1 MLVAIDGVAMEDR
14 SMHDVAARLLGA
26 PGSLVMV
33 RFRRQARFA
42 RTHARARTRPTHAR
56 ARART
61 PHALT
66 HSHSHRMTL
75 AVDRPSPD
83 RSRSLAV
90 KGQGGPGVGRAAVE
104 QGLRWTTRSTR
115 ARHSSAPV
123 KWGGGQVSNV
133 YVENAF
139 AARPAVSVQCV

>member
-42 RTHARARTRPTHAR
+42 RTHTHAHTHAPHARMHARTHAHARTR
-56 ARART
+56 ARARS

-66 HSHSHRMTL
+66 HSHSMTF

-90 KGQGGPGVGRAAVE
+90 NCQGGPGVGWAAGE
-104 QGLRWTTRSTR
+104 QGLRWRTRSTR

-123 KWGGGQVSNV
+123 KCVGGGK
-133 YVENAF
+133 
-139 AARPAVSVQCV
+139 